1 MNEPNVETMTATIHV
16 LKLGNRQIT
25 LGMFKQLDTVSSEHV
40 EVMGRVNVPK
50 SDYRYADLIG
60 RHKRTG
66 ELVCTSV
73 YRPERNGYVTQ
84 EAFIEHHREINS
96 YLKSLPLIVLGGAR

>member
-40 EVMGRVNVPK
+40 EVMGRVNH
-50 SDYRYADLIG
+50 RYADLIG

-66 ELVCTSV
+66 ELVRTSV